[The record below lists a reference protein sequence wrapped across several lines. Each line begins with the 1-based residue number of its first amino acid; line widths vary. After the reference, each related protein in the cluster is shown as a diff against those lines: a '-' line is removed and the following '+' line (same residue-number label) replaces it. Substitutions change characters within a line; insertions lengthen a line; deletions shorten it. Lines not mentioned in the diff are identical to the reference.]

1 MSSST
6 RKQRFALVAVSA
18 AFVGAGVLVP
28 SSAFAASAPSSVS
41 EVATITASH
50 VDLAKGD
57 HGGHHGDHHNKGDW
71 NHKHKKNKKKGK
83 NNSKPKNVKNMP
95 GCKFYKGKVY
105 CEHKPAPAPAPA
117 PAPGG

>member
-1 MSSST
+1 MSRSS

-28 SSAFAASAPSSVS
+28 SSAFASSAPSSVS
-41 EVATITASH
+41 EVATMTASH
-50 VDLAKGD
+50 IDLAKGD
-57 HGGHHGDHHNKGDW
+57 RGGHGDHHKKGD
-71 NHKHKKNKKKGK
+71 KHKKNKNKGK
-83 NNSKPKNVKNMP
+83 PKDVKNMP

-105 CEHKPAPAPAPA
+105 CEHKPNPAPAPAPKPAPA